1 MNINAPVYAPL
12 NAQTIHRNNCFYHV
26 LKRARARRIALSM
39 AEAESLQDALRRM
52 EPVFVSE
59 RSRYRIPV
67 RHRGVW
73 LIAIYDAR
81 LHVLVT
87 IWRDSKRVR

>member
-1 MNINAPVYAPL
+1 MNINAPL
-12 NAQTIHRNNCFYHV
+12 NARTLHRNNCFYHV
-26 LKRARARRIALSM
+26 LKRARARQIALSM
-39 AEAESLQDALRRM
+39 REAESLQDALRRL
-52 EPVFVSE
+52 EPVFVSD

-67 RHRGVW
+67 RHHGVW

-87 IWRDSKRVR
+87 IWRDEKRVR